1 MASSDDLISFQ
12 AFVATSSK
20 ASTVSDTSVDCVLF
34 DFMIRVCDFYLIG
47 VRRTD
52 KLHVVPS
59 PGFIRLYHQ
68 ARPQNSLARNPK
80 LLWDMVPCS

>member
-12 AFVATSSK
+12 AFVATSSR

-34 DFMIRVCDFYLIG
+34 DFMMCVCDFYLIG

-52 KLHVVPS
+52 KLFIFSLVIIPFVPICN
-59 PGFIRLYHQ
+59 GWRIVEILKMLEVKINQ
-68 ARPQNSLARNPK
+68 
-80 LLWDMVPCS
+80 M